1 MRLTVLQRP
10 DDNSGKQIPDG
21 SSGTEYKVN
30 KDKFRIAFVSGKLG
44 DVDGVSLETDKW
56 IEVFKEAGH
65 EIFTIAGFYRQPVSA
80 VPEDH
85 QILLE
90 SIGFDSA
97 EQKYFETLV
106 FPYLSKRPPQFT
118 PERTDEIQ
126 GELEAAGAEVGN
138 RLYEIVQDHQ
148 IDVIVAENTNAMP
161 MSLLGGIAVYRLA
174 TKHRVATIFHHH
186 DFWWER
192 SRFSENT
199 IESLLNRIMPP
210 SDLGTEHVVIS
221 SYASHI
227 LKSIKRV
234 NPRVVPNCEN
244 FEEPVGRDD
253 WNADFRAEL
262 GFSDDDLLIVQPTR
276 IVPRKRIEDSVRLVG
291 RFIKA
296 YPDLAPRVHFIVS
309 LYQGDEL
316 DGTYVEDIQA
326 LADATGVHLHLIAER
341 VASRRERDEQG
352 RKLYTTRDVLIHA
365 DLATYLP
372 IWEGFGNAFL
382 EAVSCRVPIVTTTY
396 LVYKTDIQGA
406 GFRGPEVRDQYDS
419 DGRLV
424 IPDKIL
430 TDMHRILTD
439 RQYRDEIAEHN
450 FAIGMKEFGFS
461 TLRRDLFALLEDYSD
476 EIRASR
482 RRLAKSMASYFV

>member
-1 MRLTVLQRP
+1 MQ
-10 DDNSGKQIPDG
+10 
-21 SSGTEYKVN
+21 
-30 KDKFRIAFVSGKLG
+30 KDRFRIAFVSGKLG

-56 IEVFKEAGH
+56 IEVFSAAGH
-65 EIFTIAGFYRQPVSA
+65 EILTIAGFYRQPVSG
-80 VPEDH
+80 VPAGN

-106 FPYLSKRPPQFT
+106 FPYLSRRPPHFT
-118 PERTDEIQ
+118 PERMDEIQ
-126 GELEAAGAEVGN
+126 GELLAAGAEVGN
-138 RLYEIVQDHQ
+138 RLYEIIQDNH
-148 IDVIVAENTNAMP
+148 IDVIIAENTNAMP
-161 MSLLGGIAVYRLA
+161 MSLLGGIAVHQVA
-174 TKHRVATIFHHH
+174 TKNRVATIFHHH

-192 SRFSENT
+192 SRFSDNT

-210 SDLGTEHVVIS
+210 ADLGTEHVVIS

-234 NPRVVPNCEN
+234 NPQVIPNCEN
-244 FEEPVGRDD
+244 FDEPAVRDE
-253 WNADFRAEL
+253 WNDDFRTEL

-291 RFIKA
+291 SFMKA
-296 YPDLAPRVHFIVS
+296 CPDLAPRIQFIIS

-316 DGTYVEDIQA
+316 DGSYIDDIRS
-326 LADATGVHLHLIAER
+326 LADRLGVRLHLIAER
-341 VASRRERDEQG
+341 VASRRDRDAEG
-352 RKLYTTRDVLIHA
+352 RKLYTTRDVLVHA

-396 LVYKTDIQGA
+396 LVYKTDIQVA
-406 GFRGPEVRDQYDS
+406 GFRVPEIRDNYDR
-419 DGRLV
+419 DGQLE
-424 IPDKIL
+424 IPEEILMEMRKIL
-430 TDMHRILTD
+430 TDRK
-439 RQYRDEIAEHN
+439 YRDEIAEHN
-450 FAIGMKEFGFS
+450 FVIGRKEFGFE
-461 TLRRDLFALLEDYSD
+461 TLTRGLLGLLDDYSD

-482 RRLAKSMASYFV
+482 RRLAKSLASYFV

>member
-1 MRLTVLQRP
+1 M
-10 DDNSGKQIPDG
+10 
-21 SSGTEYKVN
+21 VN
-30 KDKFRIAFVSGKLG
+30 GDRFRVAFVSGKLG

-56 IEVFKEAGH
+56 IEVFAAAGH
-65 EIFTIAGFYRQPVSA
+65 EIFTIAGLYRQPVSG
-80 VPEDH
+80 VPEKN

-106 FPYLSKRPPQFT
+106 FPYLSKRPPHFT
-118 PERTDEIQ
+118 PERLDEIE
-126 GELEAAGAEVGN
+126 GELLAAGTEVGN
-138 RLYEIVQDHQ
+138 RLYEIIQDNR
-148 IDVIVAENTNAMP
+148 IDVVVAENTNAMP
-161 MSLLGGIAVYRLA
+161 MSLLGGIAVYQLA

-192 SRFSENT
+192 SRFSDNN
-199 IESLLNRIMPP
+199 IETLLNDIMPP

-234 NPRVVPNCEN
+234 NPRVIPNCEN
-244 FEEPVGRDD
+244 FEDPVVLDD
-253 WNADFRAEL
+253 WNADFRSEL
-262 GFSDDDLLIVQPTR
+262 GFSEDDLLIVQPTR

-291 RFIKA
+291 RFMEV
-296 YPDLAPRVHFIVS
+296 YPDLAPRVQFIIS

-316 DGTYVEDIQA
+316 NANYIDDITG
-326 LADATGVHLHLIAER
+326 LADRLGVRLHLISDR
-341 VASRRERDEQG
+341 VTSRRDHNTEG
-352 RKLYTTRDVLIHA
+352 RKLYTTRDVLVHA

-372 IWEGFGNAFL
+372 VWEGFGNAFL

-406 GFRGPEVRDQYDS
+406 GFRVPEVRDRYDRN
-419 DGRLV
+419 GQLE
-424 IPDKIL
+424 IPDTVL
-430 TDMHRILTD
+430 EEMRRILSD
-439 RQYRDEIAEHN
+439 REYRSSIVEHN
-450 FAIGMKEFGFS
+450 FRVGKAEFGFA
-461 TLRRDLFALLEDYSD
+461 ALEEGLLGLLDDYAD

-482 RRLAKSMASYFV
+482 RRLAKSLTSYFV